1 MAGTK
6 RLLMQ
11 WATGQA
17 GTAAPPEEVSAI
29 VLENS
34 DHLTTVIESGLAG
47 PETLIFVP
55 DGAGD
60 ASGPVVVPYEG
71 SLSEPG
77 AEMSLSESF
86 FLQTQDYA
94 TSEYMSVIGPTAIRV
109 FGEDD
114 FELYL
119 SDADRAVAEGHFAE
133 FLIHPTVRLADAP
146 GLGAGPGPGPGLIAG
161 RDETAGR
168 DQAAH
173 PSPAADA
180 GREGSLTGAG
190 RGDSGAGREGSL
202 TGAGRGDSGAGHGG
216 SAAGAGHD
224 GQAAGPGHDGP
235 RLRLYAGPDG
245 ELSTSPTGLPLGKV
259 GDDLATLTA
268 TWHRVNAGS
277 DHPCAVCL
285 GAAVPEERR
294 AAELAARPWLGRYL
308 AALAA
313 IRDLTLRGAS
323 GVRVSGFGGRLATA
337 LEQIAAPA
345 DLTRP
350 DVPLLLWT
358 DDAAYVH
365 QPWPA
370 RTFEVEHRAGELA
383 EALLACGSMEA
394 AAEHADPAGLRT
406 VAEYFAGAG
415 VRLT

>member
-17 GTAAPPEEVSAI
+17 GTAALPEEVSAI

-47 PETLIFVP
+47 PDTVIFVP
-55 DGAGD
+55 DGPGD

-109 FGEDD
+109 FGEED

-119 SDADRAVAEGHFAE
+119 SDADRALAEGHFAE

-146 GLGAGPGPGPGLIAG
+146 ALGAGPGP
-161 RDETAGR
+161 
-168 DQAAH
+168 
-173 PSPAADA
+173 
-180 GREGSLTGAG
+180 
-190 RGDSGAGREGSL
+190 
-202 TGAGRGDSGAGHGG
+202 
-216 SAAGAGHD
+216 
-224 GQAAGPGHDGP
+224 AAGPGHDGP

-245 ELSTSPTGLPLGKV
+245 GLSTSPTGLPLGKV
-259 GDDLATLTA
+259 GDDLAVLTA
-268 TWHRVNAGS
+268 AWHRVNAGS

-285 GAAVPEERR
+285 GAAVPEEPR

-337 LEQIAAPA
+337 LEPVAAPA

-350 DVPLLLWT
+350 DLPLLLWT

-383 EALLACGSMEA
+383 EALLACGSIEA
-394 AAEHADPAGLRT
+394 AAEYADPAGLRT
-406 VAEYFAGAG
+406 VTDYFAKAG